1 MTARLFLLFPMLLGA
16 CTLEGM
22 STDPTAPSLDK
33 AGTCFALVTAEK
45 DGSYTLM
52 TGIADGS
59 KAPVGVP
66 KAGLDAAAVDK
77 AFARERAIMDINPE
91 CLAIYAKGREAAQ
104 PGA

>member
-1 MTARLFLLFPMLLGA
+1 MTARLFLLFPVLLAA
-16 CTLEGM
+16 CTLEDF
-22 STDPTAPSLDK
+22 SADPGGPRMDQ

-45 DGSYTLM
+45 DGSYTLT
-52 TGIADGS
+52 TGIGDGS
-59 KAPVGVP
+59 TTPVGVP
-66 KAGLDAAAVDK
+66 KTGLDAAAVDK